1 MFLAQ
6 PVTNPR
12 LDAHTL
18 RTENRKTQTW
28 EFETYL
34 PVNTANR
41 CTRVGIPDINDEI
54 SDVPQEIIRV
64 NVPEFTN

>member
-6 PVTNPR
+6 PVTNLR
-12 LDAHTL
+12 LDPYIL

-28 EFETYL
+28 EFKTYL

-41 CTRVGIPDINDEI
+41 RTRVSIPDINDEI
-54 SDVPQEIIRV
+54 SDVS
-64 NVPEFTN
+64 